1 MISTNEYRWHLIFFC
16 VSGATVFWIFNALNK
31 EYTAEIECPVQFVI
45 DESKVEFVEPP
56 PRTLPLE
63 VKGGGWKLVR
73 YLVYL
78 EMYPAELPIAKVT
91 RRGLIRK
98 EQLRTTLDKKL
109 KDLRV
114 EKVLIDTL
122 YIRTQPKTVPRE

>member
-1 MISTNEYRWHLIFFC
+1 MISTNEYRWHLLLFC
-16 VSGATVFWIFNALNK
+16 VSGATVFWLFNALNK
-31 EYTAEIECPVQFVI
+31 EYTTEIECPVQFAI

-63 VKGGGWKLVR
+63 VTGGGWKLVR
-73 YLVYL
+73 YLIYL
-78 EMYPAELPIAKVT
+78 EMYPVELPIAKVT

-98 EQLRTTLDKKL
+98 EQLRNTLDKTL

-114 EKVLIDTL
+114 DKVLIDTL
-122 YIRTQPKTVPRE
+122 YIRTQPKTPPQG